1 MILLILCLNNF
12 LYENLLNYSF
22 LNHTSLIFL
31 YLRKVKLVNMYRS
44 RLNDD
49 ANDKTLSFLS
59 SILEDIEIIE
69 EDIVGTE
76 VHNIMLFE
84 IGLLTKKELKS
95 VLTSLENLKEKYGK
109 IKNNDANV
117 IISKLKISKKCE
129 DIHEFIESRIIDDVG
144 LSIGGKIHTGRSR
157 NDQVLLCM
165 ILKSRNL
172 INQISAK
179 IIEILDILCKL
190 SDSHKNSV
198 MTLYTHTQHAQIGT
212 YGHYLLAYFDIF
224 TRDLERLN
232 DLYKRLNLSPLGAGA
247 IAGSS
252 FNINRERTSSLL
264 GFDGIV
270 ENSIDAVSSRDVFL
284 EIGSTIA
291 ILMSNLSRLAEDIIL
306 WSSSEFGFLEVS
318 DSYCS
323 TSSIMPQKKN
333 PCTIELI
340 RGGSGISYG
349 ELINMLTIVKGS
361 YTGYNRDFQRIKPA
375 LWNSLYNASDS
386 LIILQGVLENIN
398 VNKDIM
404 YNVAKNSFALTLD
417 VAEYLVKHYSLSFR
431 EAHQLLGNV
440 VNNLVSNELKL
451 KDITSDMINKTCKKL
466 LNKNINVTNKEIQYL
481 IDPNNLL
488 NNKMSSGSPSIK
500 EVNRMLKI
508 RRNLL
513 KEYSRNLDKRIN
525 TIFSINDNLTK
536 IIRSI
541 IE

>member
-232 DLYKRLNLSPLGAGA
+232 DLYKRLNLSPLGAAA

-291 ILMSNLSRLAEDIIL
+291 ILMSNISRLAEDIIL

-404 YNVAKNSFALTLD
+404 YNVAKNSFALALD
-417 VAEYLVKHYSLSFR
+417 IAEYLVKHYSLSFR

-481 IDPNNLL
+481 IDPTNSL